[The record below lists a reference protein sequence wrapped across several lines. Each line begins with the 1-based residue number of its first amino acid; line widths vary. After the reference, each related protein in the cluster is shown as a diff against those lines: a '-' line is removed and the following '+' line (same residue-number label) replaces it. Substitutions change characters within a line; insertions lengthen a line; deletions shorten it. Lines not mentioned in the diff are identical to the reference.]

1 MSTASDVRS
10 GKGHRD
16 ENFPVASRLLAKRH
30 RPAILA
36 FYRFARVADDVA
48 DHPTLGSD
56 EKLALLGS
64 LEATLLGRNDAEKEA
79 VALRATL
86 DQRCLS
92 PRHAL
97 DLLTAFRLDVTK
109 RRYRDWAELL
119 SYCRYS
125 AMPVGRFVLDVHE
138 ESEEIWP
145 ANDAL
150 CSALQIINHLQDCG
164 RDYRSLDRV
173 YVPLDALVE
182 AGAELETLGEA
193 KASPALL
200 NCLQSLARKTAALL
214 DQSAFFAPSIR
225 DFRLRVEV
233 AAIQQL
239 ARGLTVWLM
248 KRDPLSE
255 RVHFGRAEFIGNV
268 LIGAARGL
276 GRRPGLVVSGR
287 SRETA

>member
-1 MSTASDVRS
+1 MKLK
-10 GKGHRD
+10 GKVAIVTGGARGIGAAIGRRYAD
-16 ENFPVASRLLAKRH
+16 EG
-30 RPAILA
+30 
-36 FYRFARVADDVA
+36 ARVAVA
-48 DHPTLGSD
+48 DVLEG
-56 EKLALLGS
+56 EAQALAH
-64 LEATLLGRNDAEKEA
+64 EIGRDAFA
-79 VALRATL
+79 V
-86 DQRCLS
+86 
-92 PRHAL
+92 P
-97 DLLTAFRLDVTK
+97 LDVTK

-125 AMPVGRFVLDVHE
+125 AMPVGRFVLDIHE

-200 NCLQSLARKTAALL
+200 NCLQGLARRTAALL
-214 DQSAFFAPSIR
+214 DQSVFFAPSIR

>member
-36 FYRFARVADDVA
+36 FYRFARLADDVA

-97 DLLTAFRLDVTK
+97 EAGRARRARQTA
-109 RRYRDWAELL
+109 A
-119 SYCRYS
+119 
-125 AMPVGRFVLDVHE
+125 
-138 ESEEIWP
+138 
-145 ANDAL
+145 
-150 CSALQIINHLQDCG
+150 
-164 RDYRSLDRV
+164 
-173 YVPLDALVE
+173 VE
-182 AGAELETLGEA
+182 ADGPGRAHAAAANGAAAAAALRSRGATATCLSAASGSAAGCAGARSIRRRARAAASDPHDHGSKNRERQGAETE
-193 KASPALL
+193 SP
-200 NCLQSLARKTAALL
+200 S
-214 DQSAFFAPSIR
+214 
-225 DFRLRVEV
+225 
-233 AAIQQL
+233 
-239 ARGLTVWLM
+239 
-248 KRDPLSE
+248 
-255 RVHFGRAEFIGNV
+255 
-268 LIGAARGL
+268 
-276 GRRPGLVVSGR
+276 
-287 SRETA
+287 